1 MNNTFNLN
9 TRQAVIT
16 DTPSFKMT
24 VKINDVLRPTNLKAV
39 YFIREEFNDKGEMI
53 NDSTYEFF
61 LNPEEMKSV
70 ASLMSNV

>member
-1 MNNTFNLN
+1 MTTFNLN

-24 VKINDVLRPTNLKAV
+24 VKVNDVLRPSNLKAV
-39 YFIREEFNDKGEMI
+39 YFVREEFNDKGEQI
-53 NDSTYEFF
+53 NESTYEFF

-70 ASLMSNV
+70 ASVLANA

>member
-1 MNNTFNLN
+1 MSTFNLN
-9 TRQAVIT
+9 TREAVIT

-24 VKINDVLRPTNLKAV
+24 VKVNDVLRPTDLKAV
-39 YFIREEFNDKGEMI
+39 YFVREEFNTKGELI

-70 ASLMSNV
+70 ASFLSNV

>member
-1 MNNTFNLN
+1 MSTFNLN
-9 TRQAVIT
+9 TREAVIT

-24 VKINDVLRPTNLKAV
+24 VKVNDVLRPTDLKAV
-39 YFIREEFNDKGEMI
+39 YFIREEFNTKGELI

-70 ASLMSNV
+70 ANFLSNV